1 MKKLIQNIKDKTPKF
16 NKRWG
21 KFWTVV
27 FVVSSS
33 MIATGKIQNDTLY
46 IVLSVLSGL
55 ATLYNAQ
62 KVEKDGESNGTGE

>member
-1 MKKLIQNIKDKTPKF
+1 MKKLIQKINAKTPKF
-16 NKRWG
+16 NKNWG

-33 MIATGKIQNDTLY
+33 MIATGKIQNDILY
-46 IVLSVLSGL
+46 IALSVMSGL

-62 KVEKDGESNGTGE
+62 KVEKDGEPNDSGQ